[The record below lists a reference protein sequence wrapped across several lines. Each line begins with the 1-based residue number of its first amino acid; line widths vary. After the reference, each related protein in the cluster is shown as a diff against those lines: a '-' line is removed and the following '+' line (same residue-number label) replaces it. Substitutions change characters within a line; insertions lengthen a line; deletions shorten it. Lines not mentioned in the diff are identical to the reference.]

1 MSNIRPEVRS
11 IIKNVLESQD
21 GYHSK
26 VDVLRAIEEEAMLMK
41 ETQYTVDMIDSDPME
56 QFSRVRPQIE
66 HLKRSLQVR
75 SCSRVRVT
83 NNYCK
88 IDAVVGFEQS
98 DNNLQLTFRYERKR
112 RLDEDGRTSTAG
124 FHIRYSIEMSINHQQ
139 RENLVVVEVWTD
151 NNWPSIQKA
160 VCVNA
165 MMQGAANDDD
175 DGWEDIEE
183 DENGGVT
190 VQEPTMKN
198 SEESSQTANAKRQ
211 RLNEIQE
218 TGENGLPTDDTDG
231 DGGEVDSYLA
241 HLDPDVLHDFLELAG
256 IKSKSDEMHEA
267 TAFFLLMTFPF
278 YEQEWDLVGFLLDE
292 IFGDDEEE
300 E

>member
-160 VCVNA
+160 VCVNE

>member
-1 MSNIRPEVRS
+1 VRS

-160 VCVNA
+160 VCVNE

-183 DENGGVT
+183 NENGGVT